1 MGTCLFCGEI
11 LRRGGGIH
19 RRGQAA
25 GGGVCALA
33 RSWPEQHRL
42 LPQGGP
48 SKTTFETVFTILTFW
63 RGF

>member
-1 MGTCLFCGEI
+1 MAHRFRGEI

-33 RSWPEQHRL
+33 RSRPERHRL
-42 LPQGGP
+42 LPQGGS
-48 SKTTFETVFTILTFW
+48 SKTKFKVVFTILTIW
-63 RGF
+63 RIF